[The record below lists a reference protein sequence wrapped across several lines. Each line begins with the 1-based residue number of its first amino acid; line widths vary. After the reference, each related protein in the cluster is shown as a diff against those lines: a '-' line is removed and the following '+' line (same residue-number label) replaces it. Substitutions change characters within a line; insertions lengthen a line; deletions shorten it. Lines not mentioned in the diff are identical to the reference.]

1 MKFTLGEEPPSSDE
15 IASEREQIKAH
26 IRLIKKHD
34 LLIAF
39 LLIVGSSVVLG
50 LAVYWTTGNL
60 RDAAFAASVFPILG
74 AALSLTGLVTAAGF
88 RSTTVGLVELNNN
101 LIALNPVS
109 EADKNEIVKLSS
121 RYDNVQAYCE
131 KAQQQGRDLVNG
143 ELAMF
148 WDWDSST
155 LAKQDKRKDF
165 VDRARD
171 SVHLRQQDA
180 D

>member
-1 MKFTLGEEPPSSDE
+1 MKFTLGEEPPSADE
-15 IASEREQIKAH
+15 IASERERIKAH

-34 LLIAF
+34 LLVAF

-50 LAVYWTTGNL
+50 LAVYWTTDNL
-60 RDAAFAASVFPILG
+60 RDAAIAASVFPLLG

-88 RSTTVGLVELNNN
+88 RSTAVSLVELNNN

-131 KAQQQGRDLVNG
+131 KTKQQDRSLVNG

-155 LAKQDKRKDF
+155 LAKQDK
-165 VDRARD
+165 ARD
-171 SVHLRQQDA
+171 SIRLRQEDA